1 MDPAENLV
9 AFCGDRT
16 SVPLRLQEK
25 GVVPHGLVTGPIPEA
40 KLLEFQD
47 NPKPVVVLKGLR
59 VGYGGMR
66 VRSLE
71 DMAAQGVRT
80 NG

>member
-1 MDPAENLV
+1 LD
-9 AFCGDRT
+9 
-16 SVPLRLQEK
+16 PLRLQEK

-47 NPKPVVVLKGLR
+47 NEQNPWVVLKGLR

-71 DMAAQGVRT
+71 DMAAQGFVT
-80 NG
+80 GFSCGCSDV